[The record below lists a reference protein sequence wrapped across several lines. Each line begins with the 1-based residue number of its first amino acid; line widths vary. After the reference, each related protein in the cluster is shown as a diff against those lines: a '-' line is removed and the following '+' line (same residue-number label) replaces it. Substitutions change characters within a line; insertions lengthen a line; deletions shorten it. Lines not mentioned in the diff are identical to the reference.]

1 MRNLGHYRP
10 YAMCGCFIASDI
22 TNGIAHM
29 GESCARR
36 LEQNDKWNR
45 RLYCRWRGNYG
56 VLSVICADERFGERE
71 RSSLICVC
79 SIPVM
84 IVIIEL
90 VRFYAVAEEAVESEE
105 SSLLANLWIEINSN
119 CIGLGVLLQFVS
131 SSFRFIICI
140 YARICA
146 HRFSGILFR
155 TNGGHMVRI
164 Q

>member
-1 MRNLGHYRP
+1 MQYAAVSLPATQQTELLIWANL
-10 YAMCGCFIASDI
+10 
-22 TNGIAHM
+22 
-29 GESCARR
+29 ARVA
-36 LEQNDKWNR
+36 WNKTINEIV
-45 RLYCRWRGNYG
+45 LLNCRWRGNYS

-140 YARICA
+140 YARIYA

-155 TNGGHMVRI
+155 TNGGHVVRI